1 MFAIYKKEMRSFF
14 INPIGYVFVGIFLA
28 LAALLCCYTTIQ
40 SNSYD
45 TAAYFTIM
53 IFALVILIPLLTMR
67 SFAEERKLKTEQLLL
82 TSPVSITSMVLGK
95 FFASLTMFVGCVA
108 VTCINF
114 IPLYIIGSAERE
126 GDPYSTTH
134 IGPVTSEILGNLFAI
149 LLIGAAFIAIGIFI
163 SSLTENQLSAAV
175 ITIAVIMGMVAIGFV
190 NSIGSDAQGNRLI
203 SNYVVRAI
211 IDWISVFSRFSA
223 FTYGIFDI
231 AAAIYYLSLAAVFIF
246 LTVRI
251 YERRRWN

>member
-14 INPIGYVFVGIFLA
+14 INPIGFVFVGIFLA

-45 TAAYFTIM
+45 TSSYFIIM

-95 FFASLTMFVGCVA
+95 FLASLTMFVGCVA
-108 VTCINF
+108 FTCINF
-114 IPLYIIGSAERE
+114 IPLYVVAKAERE
-126 GDPYSTTH
+126 GDPYSSTH
-134 IGPVTSEILGNLFAI
+134 IGPVTAEILGTLAAVI
-149 LLIGAAFIAIGIFI
+149 LIGAAFIAIGLFI

-175 ITIAVIMGMVAIGFV
+175 ITIAVILTMVVIGFV
-190 NSIGSDAQGNRLI
+190 NSIGTDAAGNRLI
-203 SNYVVRAI
+203 SSYAVRAV
-211 IDWISVFSRFSA
+211 IDWISVFNRFSA
-223 FTYGIFDI
+223 FTYGLFDI